1 MTRRLY
7 VVVGVALLVFSQ
19 SSRPVSAQTIGTFA
33 WQLQPFCN
41 VLTLTVVQQGAVY
54 LLDGFDNQCGAATRA
69 TASGLGALNPD
80 GTIGFGIE
88 IVTAT
93 GAAVHVRA
101 VITLPSISG
110 SWNDSGGNA
119 GAFAFNANTGGSARP
134 GGAHVGIGLSVN
146 RAGASAFPVIAARR
160 GRGTVETPA
169 VVQSGDVL
177 GRFDGQGF
185 TGTAYS
191 STTAGVDAVATE
203 AWTTTANGGA
213 LRFFTSANG
222 GTTALYRLAIDH
234 DGQVGIG
241 TTAPLDRLDVRGDIR
256 VGTGTTGCLR
266 DADATIL
273 AGVCVSDA
281 RFKQDITPFDSTLD
295 KLALLTPVHYRWRA
309 AEFADRH
316 FGTGRTYGLIAQDVE
331 RLFPDMVK
339 TDAEGYRAVNYSK
352 LPLLTLQAVK
362 ELKAENDALRTQ
374 QAGLEARLAALEA
387 VARR

>member
-1 MTRRLY
+1 MTRRSF
-7 VVVGVALLVFSQ
+7 VVVGIALLVFSQ
-19 SSRPVSAQTIGTFA
+19 ASRPASAQTIGTFA

-69 TASGLGALNPD
+69 TASGLGTLNPD
-80 GTIGFGIE
+80 GTIGFGIA
-88 IVTAT
+88 IVTGT

-110 SWNDSGGNA
+110 TWSDSGGNA

-134 GGAHVGIGLSVN
+134 GGANVGIGLSVN

-160 GRGTVETPA
+160 ARGSVETPA
-169 VVQSGDVL
+169 AVGVSDLL
-177 GRFDGQGF
+177 GRYEAQGF
-185 TGTAYS
+185 NGTAYPA
-191 STTAGVDAVATE
+191 TTTGVDIVATE
-203 AWTTTANGGA
+203 AWTTTASGSAMRFYTTTNGGN
-213 LRFFTSANG
+213 TSI
-222 GTTALYRLAIDH
+222 YRLAIDH

-241 TTAPLDRLDVRGDIR
+241 TLAPLDQLDVRGDIR
-256 VGTGTTGCLR
+256 LGTGTTGCLR

-331 RLFPDMVK
+331 RLFPDMVR

-362 ELKAENDALRTQ
+362 ELKAENDALRTR

-387 VARR
+387 AARR